1 LSSLAM
7 PSAKDLLRRWQRED
21 AAAHDHSSGDLDDD
35 NLRLSMWDDSPLNL
49 SLVAVKWG
57 VRKREALALRQVR
70 FAGLQDVDDIMG
82 SIESQY
88 ETEEG
93 DDDPAS
99 LVIALRRLPQ
109 RPDGYFKGAPLRA
122 VVIRA
127 LLSLGV
133 AMEHCE
139 EGFRSATRW
148 CTSDPVCTLASPIR
162 ALGKVG
168 GSTAR
173 CVSPVARITW
183 GVASAAARAVRLA
196 TRKSR
201 ALARLAVMPPRS
213 PRGSPDAASRARDA
227 ARSARDAGLAMAS
240 ALGAINAA
248 PVAATEEK
256 EEKEEEDEWAS
267 DKENET
273 NAMIVSAIK
282 AKLSSPRRLERM
294 FASDAS
300 NRVYSPQTWNGKRRK
315 LSGLAAA
322 AGVGSPRGSQ
332 IQGIR
337 A

>member
-1 LSSLAM
+1 MGRFAPEPFLGGGEM
-7 PSAKDLLRRWQRED
+7 
-21 AAAHDHSSGDLDDD
+21 
-35 NLRLSMWDDSPLNL
+35 
-49 SLVAVKWG
+49 G

-70 FAGLQDVDDIMG
+70 FAGLHDVEDIMG

-93 DDDPAS
+93 DNDPAS
-99 LVIALRRLPQ
+99 LVIALRRPPQ

-196 TRKSR
+196 TRKVEGAGEACSHAAEITER
-201 ALARLAVMPPRS
+201 VTGY
-213 PRGSPDAASRARDA
+213 GS
-227 ARSARDAGLAMAS
+227 
-240 ALGAINAA
+240 
-248 PVAATEEK
+248 
-256 EEKEEEDEWAS
+256 
-267 DKENET
+267 
-273 NAMIVSAIK
+273 
-282 AKLSSPRRLERM
+282 
-294 FASDAS
+294 
-300 NRVYSPQTWNGKRRK
+300 
-315 LSGLAAA
+315 
-322 AGVGSPRGSQ
+322 
-332 IQGIR
+332 
-337 A
+337 

>member
-1 LSSLAM
+1 MSSLAM

-70 FAGLQDVDDIMG
+70 FAGLHDVEDIMG

-93 DDDPAS
+93 DNDPAS

-213 PRGSPDAASRARDA
+213 PRGSPDAAARARDA